1 MITCLSEEP
10 GLRACKLVI
19 NMILG
24 QEDIGL
30 TTRCCYISFAIYT
43 LGFVLNDAQL
53 NIGFCLTGNATN
65 PNYDISS
72 AKNRVGDDQKV
83 LIFVALKAWC
93 VFKFYMACFTQ
104 LQEYY
109 WLKHFH
115 HDHHLQ
121 RKFINFIYRT
131 PSEEKPDKTKN

>member
-10 GLRACKLVI
+10 GLTACKLV

-53 NIGFCLTGNATN
+53 NIGFCLTGNATTQ
-65 PNYDISS
+65 IQIMIFS
-72 AKNRVGDDQKV
+72 AKKIGSATIKKS
-83 LIFVALKAWC
+83 LFL
-93 VFKFYMACFTQ
+93 
-104 LQEYY
+104 
-109 WLKHFH
+109 
-115 HDHHLQ
+115 
-121 RKFINFIYRT
+121 
-131 PSEEKPDKTKN
+131 

>member
-1 MITCLSEEP
+1 
-10 GLRACKLVI
+10 
-19 NMILG
+19 
-24 QEDIGL
+24 
-30 TTRCCYISFAIYT
+30 
-43 LGFVLNDAQL
+43 LGFILNDAQL
-53 NIGFCLTGNATN
+53 NIGFCLTGMLQFKI
-65 PNYDISS
+65 DS
-72 AKNRVGDDQKV
+72 NRFLTLSGGSMEMKD
-83 LIFVALKAWC
+83 LIFVAIKAWC

-131 PSEEKPDKTKN
+131 PSEEKPKN

>member
-19 NMILG
+19 NLILG

-53 NIGFCLTGNATN
+53 NIGFCLTGNATTQ
-65 PNYDISS
+65 IQIMIFS
-72 AKNRVGDDQKV
+72 AKK
-83 LIFVALKAWC
+83 K
-93 VFKFYMACFTQ
+93 
-104 LQEYY
+104 
-109 WLKHFH
+109 
-115 HDHHLQ
+115 
-121 RKFINFIYRT
+121 
-131 PSEEKPDKTKN
+131 